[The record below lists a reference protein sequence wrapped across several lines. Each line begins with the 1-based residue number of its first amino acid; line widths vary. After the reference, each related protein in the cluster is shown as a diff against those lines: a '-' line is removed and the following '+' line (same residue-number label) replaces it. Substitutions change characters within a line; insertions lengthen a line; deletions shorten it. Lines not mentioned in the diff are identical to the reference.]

1 MSDAGS
7 PFLTQINN
15 WQTYAQKG
23 DANSIQRLYTP
34 DGAVALFT
42 EGPTPPVTGSVLING
57 AAAIAADLNGHF
69 HPPNNQPNPYANL
82 TLQEVTYGVQ
92 GNWGYSY
99 GNWNTGSGGPYGS
112 WSVVWTNENNTW
124 LIKVHSVVPYIPG
137 S

>member
-23 DANSIQRLYTP
+23 DANSIQGLYTT
-34 DGAVALFT
+34 DAVALFT
-42 EGPTPPVTGSVLING
+42 EGPTPPVPGSVIING
-57 AAAIAADLNGHF
+57 ANAIAADLKNHF
-69 HPPNNQPNPYANL
+69 GPPNPYANL
-82 TLQEVTYGVQ
+82 TLQEITYGVQ

-99 GNWNTGSGGPYGS
+99 GNWNTGKGNPYGS
-112 WSVVWTNENNTW
+112 WSVIWENQNNTW
-124 LIKVHSVVPYIPG
+124 LIKVHSVVPYIEG